1 MKKIICIVLSL
12 VMAACLVT
20 GCSGQK
26 AEDKK
31 EKNLSIVTT
40 VFPEYD
46 WVREIMGSEADNAD
60 ITMLLDNGVD
70 LHSYQPTADDI
81 VKISDCDI
89 FIYVGG
95 ESDEWVEDALKNTE
109 NKDIRSICLMDVL
122 GEDVK
127 EEEIVEGME
136 HEHEEGEE
144 HEHEEEE
151 PEYDEHVWLS
161 LKNAKV
167 LCKAIAQALEEADP
181 ANRENY
187 SSNLEAY
194 EQKLSDLDT
203 EYQQTVDS
211 AARKT
216 LLFGDRFPFRY
227 LADDYGIDYYAA
239 FAGCSSETEASFE
252 TVSFLA
258 AKTDELKLPYI
269 MTIEGNNKEIAE
281 TIISNTSE
289 KNQKILSMD
298 SMQSTTSE
306 DIKNGATYISIMKS
320 NLDVLEK
327 ALN

>member
-1 MKKIICIVLSL
+1 
-12 VMAACLVT
+12 
-20 GCSGQK
+20 
-26 AEDKK
+26 
-31 EKNLSIVTT
+31 
-40 VFPEYD
+40 
-46 WVREIMGSEADNAD
+46 
-60 ITMLLDNGVD
+60 
-70 LHSYQPTADDI
+70 
-81 VKISDCDI
+81 
-89 FIYVGG
+89 
-95 ESDEWVEDALKNTE
+95 
-109 NKDIRSICLMDVL
+109 MDVL

-144 HEHEEEE
+144 HEHEGEE

-167 LCKAIAQALEEADP
+167 LCKAIAKALEEVDP

-227 LADDYGIDYYAA
+227 LADDYDIDYYAA

-258 AKTDELKLPYI
+258 EKTDELKLPYI